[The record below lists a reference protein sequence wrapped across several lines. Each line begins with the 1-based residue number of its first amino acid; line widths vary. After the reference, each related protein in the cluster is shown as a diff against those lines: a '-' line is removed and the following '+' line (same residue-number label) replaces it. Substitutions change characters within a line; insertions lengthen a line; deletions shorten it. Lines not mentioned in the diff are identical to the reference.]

1 MKLFTTSQSQLIDQF
16 TIENEPVSV
25 ADLMERAAIALQKW
39 LLKTFGAGC
48 SYFLVAGPGNNGGD
62 ALALARLLTS
72 QGCRCKVLLAANPE
86 NLKGPSELNYN
97 RLTAQGIAQ
106 ISTILDENDIPTMD
120 DDSVIIDALFGS
132 GLNRPAEGVFL
143 YLIKKINESPAVT
156 VSIDV
161 PSGLAGEDNSGTNPD
176 SIVKADYTLTLQ
188 YPKLSMLLA
197 DFGPY
202 CGKVE
207 ILDIEL
213 HPKALSDFQSS
224 YYYTSGEEIARMIK
238 PRGKFSQKWNYGS
251 ALLIA
256 GSTGK
261 AGAALLGAR
270 AAMRSG
276 VGLLTVHLPKDCYKI
291 VQTGVPEAMC
301 SVDPSDKIFTRLPSR
316 ASFTAIGAGP
326 GIGTDPQTGKA
337 LRELLASKPERLVL
351 DADALNLI
359 SSDREMIEML
369 PRGTILTPH
378 IKEFERL
385 AGKLHSSYERM
396 NFQRELSIRHSIVVI
411 LKGAHTC
418 ITLPDGTIH
427 FNSTGNPGMSTAGS
441 GDVLTGILLS
451 LLAQGYSPEEA
462 ALAGVYLHG
471 LSGDL
476 AASETGEIS
485 LIAGDIVDYLPDA
498 FRFISGN

>member
-1 MKLFTTSQSQLIDQF
+1 
-16 TIENEPVSV
+16 
-25 ADLMERAAIALQKW
+25 
-39 LLKTFGAGC
+39 
-48 SYFLVAGPGNNGGD
+48 
-62 ALALARLLTS
+62 
-72 QGCRCKVLLAANPE
+72 
-86 NLKGPSELNYN
+86 
-97 RLTAQGIAQ
+97 
-106 ISTILDENDIPTMD
+106 
-120 DDSVIIDALFGS
+120 
-132 GLNRPAEGVFL
+132 
-143 YLIKKINESPAVT
+143 LIKTINESGAIT

-161 PSGLAGEDNSGTNPD
+161 PSGLAGEDNSGNNPD
-176 SIVKADYTLTLQ
+176 GIVKADYTLTLQ
-188 YPKLSMLLA
+188 FPKLAMLLP

-207 ILDIEL
+207 TLDIGL
-213 HPKALSDFQSS
+213 HPKALKDFQSS
-224 YYYTSGEEIARMIK
+224 YYYTSGEEIALMIK
-238 PRGKFSQKWNYGS
+238 PRAKFSQKWDYGS

-256 GSTGK
+256 GSAGK

-276 VGLLTVHLPKDCYKI
+276 VGLLTVHLPKECYKI
-291 VQTGVPEAMC
+291 VQTEVPEAMC

-316 ASFTAIGAGP
+316 TSFTAIGAGP
-326 GIGTDPQTGKA
+326 GIGTDPQTEKA
-337 LRELLASKPERLVL
+337 LRELLVSKPERLVL

-369 PRGTILTPH
+369 PKGTIITPH

-385 AGKLHSSYERM
+385 AGKLHNSYERM
-396 NFQRELSIRHSIVVI
+396 NFQRELSIRHSIVVV

-451 LLAQGYSPEEA
+451 LLAQGYPPEEA

-476 AASETGEIS
+476 AASEIGEVS

-498 FRFISGN
+498 FRLLSGM

>member
-1 MKLFTTSQSQLIDQF
+1 MKLFTTSQAKLIDQF
-16 TIENEPVSV
+16 TIENEPVSD
-25 ADLMERAAIALQKW
+25 ASLMERAAIAMQQW
-39 LLKTFGAGC
+39 LLEKFGTDI
-48 SYFLVAGPGNNGGD
+48 SYILVAGHGNNGGD
-62 ALALARLLTS
+62 ALALARLLVS
-72 QGCRCKVLLAANPE
+72 QGCRCKVLLAAVPE
-86 NLKGPSELNYN
+86 YLKGSAALNYD
-97 RLTAQGIAQ
+97 RLTKQGIAQ
-106 ISTILDENDIPTMD
+106 ISTILVESDIPGID
-120 DDSVIIDALFGS
+120 NDSVIIDALFGS
-132 GLNRPAEGVFL
+132 GLNRPAEGIHL
-143 YLIKKINESPAVT
+143 SLIKTINESGAIT

-161 PSGLAGEDNSGTNPD
+161 PSGLAGEDNSGNNPD
-176 SIVKADYTLTLQ
+176 GIVKADYTLTLQ
-188 YPKLSMLLA
+188 FPKLAMLLP

-207 ILDIEL
+207 TLDIGL
-213 HPKALSDFQSS
+213 HPKALKDFQSS
-224 YYYTSGEEIARMIK
+224 YYYTSGEEIALMIK
-238 PRGKFSQKWNYGS
+238 PRAKFSQKWDYGS

-256 GSTGK
+256 GSAGK

-276 VGLLTVHLPKDCYKI
+276 VGLLTVHLPKECYKI
-291 VQTGVPEAMC
+291 VQTEVPEAMC

-316 ASFTAIGAGP
+316 TSFTAIGAGP
-326 GIGTDPQTGKA
+326 GIGTDPQTEKA
-337 LRELLASKPERLVL
+337 LRELLVSKPERLVL

-369 PRGTILTPH
+369 PKGTIITPH

-385 AGKLHSSYERM
+385 AGKLHNSYERM
-396 NFQRELSIRHSIVVI
+396 NFQRELSIRHSIVVV

-451 LLAQGYSPEEA
+451 LLAQGYPPEEA

-476 AASETGEIS
+476 AASEIGEVS

-498 FRFISGN
+498 FRLLSGM